1 MAAGAIDYSELIK
14 EDQVHARVYYDDA
27 IFRDEMDRIF
37 SRNWVYV
44 GHESEVAEPGEFAG
58 RWMGLQPVI
67 LVRDRN
73 RRLHLLLNRCR
84 HRSNTV
90 CQLERGNAAGGFRC
104 AYHGWTYAAS
114 GELIG
119 MPYPVGYAPGDF
131 RKEDYGLIEVALDSY
146 RGFLFG
152 HLNPD
157 GRTLREHLG
166 AATRLLDQ
174 ALYLA
179 PDGELVLRSGIL
191 KHKYR
196 ANWKMTM
203 ENVLDA
209 YHPPILHQSAFHLDS
224 GKSFNWD
231 SIYGPGGNARTRD
244 LGDGHGQIDF
254 TAQNRKSGG
263 FFFQGLRGDVPV
275 EAQRAYVEGLERRL
289 GKERA
294 AQVLGDSDPH
304 FSVFPNFNYLPP
316 GQVRLIRPV
325 SVDETHIYYFPAL
338 LKGAPDEI
346 NRERVRRNGYMHG
359 PAGLVAPDD
368 IDVYERNQDALRAR
382 KDEWLLLRRGI
393 RTEQREADGS
403 RVGMAFEETTQRGI
417 WRHYRS
423 LMASPPAGS
432 AEP

>member
-1 MAAGAIDYSELIK
+1 MAAEKISYDELVK
-14 EDQVHARVYYDDA
+14 EDRVHGRLYYDEA
-27 IFRDEMDRIF
+27 IFHEEMDKIF

-58 RWMGLQPVI
+58 RWIGLQPVI
-67 LVRDRN
+67 LVRDRQ

-131 RKEDYGLIEVALDSY
+131 SKADHGLLEVALESY
-146 RGFLFG
+146 HGFLFG

-157 GRTLREHLG
+157 GRSLLEHIG
-166 AATRLLDQ
+166 AASTLLDQ
-174 ALYLA
+174 VIDLA
-179 PDGELVLRSGIL
+179 PDGEVMLRAGML

-231 SIYGPGGNARTRD
+231 SVYGPEGSARVRD

-254 TAQNRKSGG
+254 TAQNRKTG
-263 FFFQGLRGDVPV
+263 FFFQGLRGDVPAA
-275 EAQRAYVEGLERRL
+275 AQNAYAEGLVRRL
-289 GKERA
+289 GKQRA
-294 AQVLGDSDPH
+294 AEVNGDSDPH
-304 FSVFPNFNYLPP
+304 FSIFPNFNYLPP

-338 LKGAPDEI
+338 LKGAPDEV
-346 NRERVRRNGYMHG
+346 NRERIRRSGYMHG
-359 PAGLVAPDD
+359 PSGLVAPDD
-368 IDVYERNQDALRAR
+368 IDVYERNQEAFKAR
-382 KDEWLLLRRGI
+382 KDEWLILRRGV
-393 RTEQREADGS
+393 RTQRRDEDGFL
-403 RVGMAFEETTQRGI
+403 VGMAYEETTQRGL
-417 WRHYRS
+417 WSHYRR
-423 LMASPPAGS
+423 MMTQTRPGDQ
-432 AEP
+432 EP